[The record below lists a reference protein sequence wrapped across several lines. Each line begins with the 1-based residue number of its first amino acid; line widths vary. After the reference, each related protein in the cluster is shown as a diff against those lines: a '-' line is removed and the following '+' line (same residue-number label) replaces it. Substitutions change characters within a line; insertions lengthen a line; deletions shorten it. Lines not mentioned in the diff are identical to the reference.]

1 MDHCDFVCFSF
12 LAKSSSSFLILVET
26 SSNKFPSISIKDF
39 MTLRV
44 MLWTVWFQWDFEF
57 FRSPLSIIPNI
68 IFLFS
73 VIILTTC
80 SLLIKNRILSA
91 TWKWL
96 LVTHKENRLKRSS
109 WITVSF
115 WLWASSKISSS
126 SVRNNTSFAAFVIGH
141 ILSKYAQI
149 LLANVMSFSRYW
161 PVQQRLE
168 VVALPRVFWVEQL
181 EQLQNERVGEGFSD
195 FARVHFVVHDESE
208 EQFVDHLVVGPC
220 FFQIWLIFIRIK
232 SWSFLLGR
240 PSSQSSK

>member
-12 LAKSSSSFLILVET
+12 FTKSSSSFLILVEI

-57 FRSPLSIIPNI
+57 FKSPLSIIPNI

-115 WLWASSKISSS
+115 WPWASSKISSS
-126 SVRNNTSFAAFVIGH
+126 SVRNNTSFAAFVIGQ

-161 PVQQRLE
+161 TIQFCNWVWNVDKLE
-168 VVALPRVFWVEQL
+168 TLCNGSNAFSKKNMWLSF
-181 EQLQNERVGEGFSD
+181 NGELNPLIIDHKISSNSEIPLFSSYSKAILRKK
-195 FARVHFVVHDESE
+195 FMM
-208 EQFVDHLVVGPC
+208 L
-220 FFQIWLIFIRIK
+220 LRIN
-232 SWSFLLGR
+232 SLMGMNR
-240 PSSQSSK
+240 P